1 MCDFKPGD
9 EVVCVD
15 DRAFFDPRRLPI
27 VAPPKGSV
35 WTVFRVGLRPDTGE
49 VSVWIVGFANPS
61 RKTGEDLGFFPRRFR
76 KVARRNDS
84 LSIEAFLT
92 IKPGFEEPKR
102 APAKKRERV

>member
-15 DRAFFDPRRLPI
+15 ASLESSP
-27 VAPPKGSV
+27 
-35 WTVFRVGLRPDTGE
+35 
-49 VSVWIVGFANPS
+49 VGFNWANPLALGETYTIAGLGID
-61 RKTGEDLGFFPRRFR
+61 RRAHIVVAFLAGHPNTGPVTGADFGFMASRFR
-76 KVARRNDS
+76 KVERENDS

-102 APAKKRERV
+102 APAKKVPA

>member
-15 DRAFFDPRRLPI
+15 DAAQ
-27 VAPPKGSV
+27 VAEVPLRKGRQYVIADVSAGGR
-35 WTVFRVGLRPDTGE
+35 TVTLVGELNG
-49 VSVWIVGFANPS
+49 G
-61 RKTGEDLGFFPRRFR
+61 LGWFGHKSRRFR
-76 KVARRNDS
+76 KVHRPKTD

-102 APAKKRERV
+102 VTEPKPKRQNA